1 MKHKIPYFFA
11 AAFMLAISSCGLY
24 RNRMTVQSFEP
35 VQYHPES
42 IAYSPIIW
50 HSDSIGDEWIEKTS
64 FYIPVKLNGIGN
76 NLFMQFDLGSP
87 VTLLYGNT
95 LDALA
100 ENYAAIEDN
109 ILINEKERTYFH
121 DARLKLNDSL
131 CLTAPKLPVI
141 EYGSSSVDTG
151 FNIIGST
158 GYDLIGDNVLILDFT
173 LNRYALT
180 DSLPAVFSRSVKY
193 VEDADLAQFPI
204 ILPFRL
210 GSKRI
215 RLFYDSG
222 SSLFPI
228 LTGTNRT
235 KKLDHTLGIDTIGPL
250 NSWGEQQYYLRV
262 NEAAFVAFNQQDLG
276 PIDVYG
282 SKQLNALKLTGRYLY
297 GITGNRLFDDKI
309 IIIDRKNNRF
319 GIVE

>member
-1 MKHKIPYFFA
+1 
-11 AAFMLAISSCGLY
+11 
-24 RNRMTVQSFEP
+24 MTVATFNP
-35 VQYHPES
+35 VKHHPEQ
-42 IAYSPIIW
+42 IVYSPIVW
-50 HSDSIGDEWIEKTS
+50 HSDSVGDEWIEKTS

-87 VTLLYGNT
+87 VTLLYGHT

-100 ENYAAIEDN
+100 ENYAAIADN
-109 ILINEKERTYFH
+109 IFVNEKERTYFH
-121 DARLKLNDSL
+121 DASLMLNDSL
-131 CLTAPKLPVI
+131 SLTASKLPVI
-141 EYGSSSVDTG
+141 EYGSSTLDTG
-151 FNIIGST
+151 FTIVGST

-180 DSLPAVFSRSVKY
+180 DSLPAVFSQYVKY

-235 KKLDHTLGIDTIGPL
+235 KKLDHTLGVDTVGPL

-262 NEAAFVAFNQQDLG
+262 NEAASVAFNGQDLG
-276 PIDVYG
+276 TTDVYG

-309 IIIDRKNNRF
+309 IVIDRKNNRF
-319 GIVE
+319 GVVE